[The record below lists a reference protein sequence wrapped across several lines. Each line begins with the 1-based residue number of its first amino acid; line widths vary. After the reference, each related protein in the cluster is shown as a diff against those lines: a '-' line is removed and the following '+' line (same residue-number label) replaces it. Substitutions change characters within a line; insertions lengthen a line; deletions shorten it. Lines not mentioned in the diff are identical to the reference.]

1 MRSPKAGATPGSP
14 LQVFQTIKTRWVDTV
29 GRLGDGWDDTFMVL
43 QSGTKSNTVMSEER
57 HRSLLRHCSYNAMVL
72 PSETRDNASKTSI
85 LEAETT

>member
-1 MRSPKAGATPGSP
+1 
-14 LQVFQTIKTRWVDTV
+14 
-29 GRLGDGWDDTFMVL
+29 MVL